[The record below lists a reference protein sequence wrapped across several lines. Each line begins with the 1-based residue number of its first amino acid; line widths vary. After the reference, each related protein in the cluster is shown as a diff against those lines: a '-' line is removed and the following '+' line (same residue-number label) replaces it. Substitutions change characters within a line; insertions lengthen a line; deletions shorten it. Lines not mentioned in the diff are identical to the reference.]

1 MSSASGP
8 PARRSP
14 CLAAL
19 HGMGGH
25 LMLYADC
32 IRILRHGPW
41 FTAVTL
47 VSHVERELETT
58 IRLDQISAVHLVRT
72 AGLIQFLRF
81 SYAGAPAATGHGLR
95 DAFAENA
102 FMLGLGDNRPLMR
115 MKARIVDAL
124 GRTGAEAEAPPPA
137 QHAAVASH

>member
-1 MSSASGP
+1 MTSASGP

-25 LMLYADC
+25 LMLYADR

-41 FTAVTL
+41 FTVVTL

-58 IRLDQISAVHLVRT
+58 IRLDQIAAVHLVRT

-124 GRTGAEAEAPPPA
+124 GRTGAEAEPPPPDSR
-137 QHAAVASH
+137 AAH

>member
-1 MSSASGP
+1 MSDGAP
-8 PARRSP
+8 PSRRIP

-25 LMLYADC
+25 LMLHADR

-58 IRLDQISAVHLVRT
+58 IRLDEIAAVHLVRT

-81 SYAGAPAATGHGLR
+81 SYPGAPAVTGHGLR

-102 FMLGLGDNRPLMR
+102 FMLGVGDNRPLLR
-115 MKARIVDAL
+115 MKARIVDAIA
-124 GRTGAEAEAPPPA
+124 RARAASAGAPQAM
-137 QHAAVASH
+137 AAAG